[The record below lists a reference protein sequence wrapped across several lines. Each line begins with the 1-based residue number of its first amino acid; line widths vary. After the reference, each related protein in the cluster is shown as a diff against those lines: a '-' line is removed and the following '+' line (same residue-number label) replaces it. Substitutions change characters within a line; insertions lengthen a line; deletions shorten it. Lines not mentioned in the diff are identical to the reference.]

1 MACRTVSGRTV
12 VMLVCLC
19 AAAPA
24 LATDA
29 AQLRKQRFAGTAH
42 VGTTQLAPVQFEFAC
57 HPATDGALSL
67 GVVLTRNEKAAG
79 FPLDRFEGPDGIGT
93 ARDLAQWSVDTRGD
107 GVRVS
112 GPIHG
117 WYGVDGDGF
126 VLGRSQANAR
136 PDGFDALVRAA
147 SGAQAR
153 RLRLSVQAPDG
164 GATLQAE
171 LPLDGHQATIR
182 DLVSACLR

>member
-1 MACRTVSGRTV
+1 MACRPFSGRT
-12 VMLVCLC
+12 MLGLACLC
-19 AAAPA
+19 AVAPA

-29 AQLRKQRFAGTAH
+29 ALLRKQRFAGTAH

-57 HPATDGALSL
+57 HPAPDGALSL
-67 GVVLTRNEKAAG
+67 GVVLTKDEKAAG
-79 FPLDRFEGPDGIGT
+79 FPLDRFEGPDGIGS
-93 ARDLAQWSVDTRGD
+93 ARDIAQWSVDTRGD

-112 GPIHG
+112 GPING

-126 VLGRSQANAR
+126 VFGRSQANAR

-147 SGAQAR
+147 SAAEAR
-153 RLRLSVQAPDG
+153 RLRLSVRAPDSG
-164 GATLQAE
+164 ETLQAE

-182 DLVSACLR
+182 DLVAACLR